1 LRQSQKMEAIG
12 LLAGGI
18 AHDFNNL
25 LTGIM
30 GYADLL
36 ATSLPPGTPDAEA
49 VQIIRE
55 TALKAADLTRSLLGF
70 ARKGKLED
78 SPVDVHTVIRD
89 VHSLLERTLP
99 RNIRI
104 RKELQAN
111 PPTVMGD
118 ATQLQQVLL
127 NLCINARD
135 AMPDGGTLAIRTC
148 NVLLDERFCS
158 RHPGTAAGWYLQ
170 AEVEDTGCGIP
181 SPTMQHLFEPF
192 FTTKAIGKGTGMGL
206 ATAYGIVHNHGG
218 CIDVQ
223 SEEGIGS
230 VFRVYLPLA
239 TNVDVPVKPIELPPV
254 RGHGRILVV
263 DDEDVVRQVSV
274 DILRRLG
281 YEVEESI
288 SGDAAVQ
295 WYAARPAELRP
306 DLIVMDLSMPGMDG
320 IQALTA
326 LKRIDPDVR
335 AVLSTGFGLEG
346 RLSEATMAG
355 FTGWIQKPF
364 HPYELSVAVAQALAS
379 LGSPL

>member
-1 LRQSQKMEAIG
+1 
-12 LLAGGI
+12 
-18 AHDFNNL
+18 
-25 LTGIM
+25 
-30 GYADLL
+30 
-36 ATSLPPGTPDAEA
+36 
-49 VQIIRE
+49 
-55 TALKAADLTRSLLGF
+55 
-70 ARKGKLED
+70 
-78 SPVDVHTVIRD
+78 VHTVIRD

-135 AMPDGGTLAIRTC
+135 AMPDGGTLTIRTR
-148 NVLLDERFCS
+148 NVLLNEPFCTS
-158 RHPGTAAGWYLQ
+158 HPGTAAGWYLQ

-181 SPTMQHLFEPF
+181 SLTMQHLFEPF
-192 FTTKAIGKGTGMGL
+192 FTTKAVGKGTGMGL

-223 SEEGIGS
+223 SEEGSGS

-239 TNVDVPVKPIELPPV
+239 TNAKVPVKPIELPPV
-254 RGHGRILVV
+254 LGHGRILVV

-281 YEVEESI
+281 YEVEECS
-288 SGDAAVQ
+288 SGDDAVQ

-364 HPYELSVAVAQALAS
+364 HPYELSVAVAQALA
-379 LGSPL
+379 PL